1 MIKNKLSKLLEK
13 SIEGIDNAVKS
24 IYNYQT
30 GKFKP
35 VKTSYDFLNEIC
47 LGGLLPGLIITILGR
62 PQNGKSFIVQQLRE
76 DILKDKD
83 RDVGVLLWNLE
94 MPWFSLLL
102 VQIKKILNKSFKDIL
117 SNKPT
122 AEELVIMKQVADDFR
137 DHRLTTI
144 TTALTPEEWEYV
156 TREYIV
162 ENLHK
167 EQLFILYDHAGIT
180 KGTNK
185 LEAIFELMERANN
198 IKLDYS
204 DKVTF
209 IILGQL
215 NREIE
220 RLFRTRD
227 ANPINLRVTSEYIY
241 GSDALQ
247 QYSDIIIASTIPQ
260 RFGLDKYCAV
270 NRERY
275 PHLEEHIID
284 EDKESPKDFVRLKG
298 NNRIYYDIL
307 KTRLNDD
314 TPTLYCQILNKEQE
328 EYNNTVGVYEKD
340 HTKNEPEDELI
351 F

>member
-1 MIKNKLSKLLEK
+1 MIKHKLNKLLEQ
-13 SIEGIDNAVKS
+13 STEGIDNAVIS
-24 IYNYQT
+24 IHNYQT
-30 GKFKP
+30 GKFNP
-35 VKTSYDFLNEIC
+35 IKTSYEFLNNIS
-47 LGGLLPGLIITILGR
+47 LGGLLPGLIISILGR
-62 PQNGKSFIVQQLRE
+62 PGQGKSYLVQQLRE
-76 DILKDKD
+76 DILSD
-83 RDVGVLLWNLE
+83 RERNIGVLLWNLE

-102 VQIKKILNKSFKDIL
+102 VQIKKMLKKSFKDIL
-117 SNKPT
+117 TNKPT
-122 AEELVIMKQVADDFR
+122 EDELSIMKSVADEFR
-137 DHRLTTI
+137 DERLTTI

-156 TREYIV
+156 TREYI
-162 ENLHK
+162 ENNLDK
-167 EQLFILYDHAGIT
+167 EQLFILYDHVGIT

-198 IKLDYS
+198 IKLDYP

-209 IILGQL
+209 IMLGQL

-241 GSDALQ
+241 GSDAVQ

-260 RFGLDKYCAV
+260 RFGLDKYCSV

-275 PHLEEHIID
+275 KHLEEHIVD
-284 EDKESPKDFVRLKG
+284 EDKGSPKDYVRLKG
-298 NNRIYYDIL
+298 NNRIYYDVL

-314 TPTLYCQILNKEQE
+314 MPTLYCQILNPEQE
-328 EYNNTVGVYEKD
+328 EFDSAIFAYEKD
-340 HTKNEPEDELI
+340 YTERGQQDELI

>member
-1 MIKNKLSKLLEK
+1 MIKSKLNKLLEK
-13 SIEGIDNAVKS
+13 SVEGIDSAVKS
-24 IYNYQT
+24 IYNYQI
-30 GKFKP
+30 GKFNP

-83 RDVGVLLWNLE
+83 RDIGVLLWNLE

-137 DHRLTTI
+137 DPRLTTI

-156 TREYIV
+156 TREYIE
-162 ENLHK
+162 ENLDK

-198 IKLDYS
+198 IKLDYP

-298 NNRIYYDIL
+298 TNRIYYDIL

-328 EYNNTVGVYEKD
+328 EYNKTVGVYEKD